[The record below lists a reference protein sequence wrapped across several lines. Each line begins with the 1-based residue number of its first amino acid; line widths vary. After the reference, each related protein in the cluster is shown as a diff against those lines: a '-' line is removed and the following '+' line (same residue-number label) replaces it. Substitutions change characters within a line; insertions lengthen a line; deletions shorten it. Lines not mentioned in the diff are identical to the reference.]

1 MISYVRSVN
10 IPKLILRKSLNRY
23 STGKRIQEYLYNTS
37 RPTRAAFFRIRYLRE
52 YSPMYFK
59 CLFLYTFSIWTATA
73 AGAVVVDKIDKKKE
87 EAGAGEQV

>member
-1 MISYVRSVN
+1 
-10 IPKLILRKSLNRY
+10 
-23 STGKRIQEYLYNTS
+23 
-37 RPTRAAFFRIRYLRE
+37 
-52 YSPMYFK
+52 MYFK